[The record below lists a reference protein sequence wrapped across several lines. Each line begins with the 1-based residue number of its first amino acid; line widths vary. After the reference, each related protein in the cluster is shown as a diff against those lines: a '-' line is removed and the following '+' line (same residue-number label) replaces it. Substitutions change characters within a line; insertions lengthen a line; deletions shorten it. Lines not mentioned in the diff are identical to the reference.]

1 LKVAKSAKVQF
12 GDWEAENK
20 LKYSV
25 FPRRNRNQSVALF
38 VLYKE
43 GDMEPVVTEFK
54 GFETLYLP

>member
-1 LKVAKSAKVQF
+1 MKVAKSAKVQF

-25 FPRRNRNQSVALF
+25 FPRQNRNQSVALF